1 VSVSVLLSCSLW
13 LSATTPN
20 VPVFQAL
27 PDLPGGSTASTL
39 SRISSNGLWAIGQS
53 PSTNG
58 PEAVRWSISA
68 NTALGIGDLSGSP
81 FSSFGSDI
89 SNNGLFASARGTPA
103 TGQVRIMRW
112 MSGLTPAQYNLG
124 TLTSSGF
131 AYSDARAIS
140 NDGTKLVGQSS
151 STSGLRAFLWTSAS
165 PTSAGGTLT
174 NLGALVLTPTSPA
187 GNLTSYFSEAND
199 ISGDGLHI
207 VGTSS
212 YLNQQSVTDPDPTD
226 NYTPPPT
233 FRSSGSV
240 GFIRQSTTLVQ
251 LSDLTGG
258 AMAAGAHA
266 ISDDKTRV
274 AGFGTSASGTEG
286 VIWNIGTTITV
297 SSVGDLAGGAT
308 DCRLLGL
315 NLNGTRA
322 VGKGTDGDGAA
333 AVIWNSAL
341 GLRKLTTVLEERGMD
356 VTGWNL
362 TEANSISADGLVIG
376 GNGINPSGVEQ
387 AWVITNADALFLP
400 VPPLPVITSFTASPA
415 VIAPGGTSTL
425 SWTTTGATSVGV
437 SPGSASLALS
447 GSTPVTPSATQIYTL
462 TATDSIGREVTAT
475 TTVTINQPPVFPG
488 FATTTDFQ
496 APASLSL
503 PTVLLGTT
511 DPEDDS
517 FTVSAAGPA
526 TANGGSAVLQAGSI
540 LYTPPNGYSG
550 QDTFPITITDAR
562 GSSTSGTIT
571 VTVDYD
577 PAMEASA
584 PVLTVLPDGK
594 RHLEFQGIPGRTYE
608 VQRTTNMVQWSVLST
623 LVAGPT
629 GVLSYTDNNP
639 PQGAAFYRFSRP

>member
-1 VSVSVLLSCSLW
+1 MLSCSLW
-13 LSATTPN
+13 LSATTPSG
-20 VPVFQAL
+20 PAFQAL
-27 PDLPGGSTASTL
+27 PDLPGGSTSSTL

-58 PEAVRWSISA
+58 PEAVRWSIGA

-81 FSSFGSDI
+81 FSSFGTDV
-89 SNNGLFASARGTPA
+89 SNNGLFASGRGTPA

-112 MSGLTPAQYNLG
+112 MSGYTPAQYNLS
-124 TLTSSGF
+124 TLTSTGF
-131 AYSDARAIS
+131 AYSEARAIS

-151 STSGLRAFLWTSAS
+151 STSGLRAVLWTAASA
-165 PTSAGGTLT
+165 TSAGGTLT
-174 NLGALVLTPTSPA
+174 NLGAIVLTPSSPA

-240 GFIRQSTTLVQ
+240 GFIRQTTTLVQ

-315 NLNGTRA
+315 NLDGTRA

-341 GLRKLTTVLEERGMD
+341 GLRKLTTVLEERGID

-387 AWVITNADALFLP
+387 AWVITNADSLFLP

-415 VIAPGGTSTL
+415 VIPPGGTSTL
-425 SWTTTGATSVGV
+425 SWTTTGATSVGI
-437 SPGSASLALS
+437 SPGSASVALS
-447 GSTPVTPSATQIYTL
+447 GSTPVTPSVTQIYTL

-496 APASLSL
+496 SPASLSL

-526 TANGGSAVLQAGSI
+526 SANGGSAVLLAGSI

-562 GSSTSGTIT
+562 GSSTNGTVT

-594 RHLEFQGIPGRTYE
+594 AQLDYQGIGGRTYM
-608 VQRTTNMVQWSVLST
+608 VQRSTNMAQWSFLAT

-629 GVLSYTDNNP
+629 GVVTFIDNNP
-639 PQGAAFYRFSRP
+639 PAGSAFYRIYTP